1 MGPEMSILVW
11 LQNNLRSGLGDALF
25 SSIAQSMTYYILALV
40 VGFALVLYRPT
51 RIIGAAVLL
60 GVGISVLFSDVILG
74 MIINRP
80 RPAAVYPYIEP
91 LFSVG
96 KASFPSGP
104 V

>member
-51 RIIGAAVLL
+51 RIMGAAVLL

-80 RPAAVYPYIEP
+80 RPAAVYPPPAMFP
-91 LFSVG
+91 LP
-96 KASFPSGP
+96 KAP
-104 V
+104 